1 VTDNNSSRQ
10 LPVAGKLARPINLTM
25 IVTILMG
32 IISLGGLI
40 FPEEFYQSDLL
51 IQTFLTN
58 DVINLVIGVPI
69 LLGSLWFT
77 RRSNLT
83 GLLIWPGALLFV
95 IYNYLVYI
103 IGLPLGGLTLVYLA
117 LVLLSVFNI
126 YDILQQ
132 IDSSAVQDRLSGRV
146 SEKLAGWF
154 LLIFGILFILRA
166 LNMIIGTFLNHTG
179 LPATEIGT
187 LAADISIS
195 ILWIIGGYFL
205 LPAQQAARLYQWI
218 GVAIRSQHAL
228 YRVDHFSYHPAFP
241 NHCTIESGGYCG
253 SVSHGD
259 HPLHPLC
266 TLSARH
272 HKCQLSLQLP
282 WA

>member
-1 VTDNNSSRQ
+1 
-10 LPVAGKLARPINLTM
+10 
-25 IVTILMG
+25 ILMG

-103 IGLPLGGLTLVYLA
+103 IGLPLEGLTLVYLA
-117 LVLLSVFNI
+117 LVLLSAFNI
-126 YDILQQ
+126 YDILQR
-132 IDSSAVQDRLSGRV
+132 IDNGAVQDQLSGRV
-146 SEKLAGWF
+146 SEKLAAWF
-154 LLIFGILFILRA
+154 LIIFGILFILRA
-166 LNMIIGTFLNHTG
+166 LNMIIGTLLYHTG
-179 LPATEIGT
+179 FPATEIGT
-187 LAADISIS
+187 LAADISVS

-205 LPAQQAARLYQWI
+205 LRNRPLGYTSGLGLLFAASMLFI
-218 GVAIRSQHAL
+218 GLIIFLIIQPFLTTA
-228 YRVDHFSYHPAFP
+228 P
-241 NHCTIESGGYCG
+241 
-253 SVSHGD
+253 
-259 HPLHPLC
+259 
-266 TLSARH
+266 
-272 HKCQLSLQLP
+272 LSLMDIVVVAVMAIILSIP
-282 WA
+282 FALFLRGTIHAS